1 MSLELTHMGPADFEE
16 LESVNQPSE
25 RAFWAGVAGGAAV
38 GLVILACVS

>member
-1 MSLELTHMGPADFEE
+1 MSLELMHVGPADFEE

-25 RAFWAGVAGGAAV
+25 RAFWIGVGAGAAA